1 MDEEAQENGKH
12 DMEKLKLETLTN
24 HLWESANILRGSI
37 DASDYKNYIFGL
49 LFLKRLSDVFDEEAE
64 KLLKEGKSKKIAL
77 EDPDEHEFFVPE
89 KTHWKYLTTLT
100 HNLGDAINKANDQ
113 LEEHNR
119 SLERVLSATD
129 FNDKERL
136 PDSTLSKLII
146 HFSKLRLRN
155 EDLSEPDILGRAY
168 EYLIAQFADDAGKK
182 GGEFY
187 TPKEVVTLLV
197 DILDPR
203 EGMYICDPACGSG
216 GMLVQAVHHLKAIHQ
231 NTKNLVL
238 HGQEKN
244 LGTWAICKMNI
255 LLHGISGARIEK
267 GDTIR
272 EPKLLQKG
280 KLIEYDIVIA
290 NPPFSLKNWGVESA
304 ANDAFGR
311 FRYGL
316 PPKSYGDL
324 AFVQHMI
331 ATLKPSGRAGVV
343 LPHGVLFR
351 GGAEGKIRQG
361 ILEEDLVEA
370 VIGLPSNLFYG
381 ASIPACLFILN
392 KKKPVQRKGK
402 VFFLY
407 GARDF
412 QQLKNKNKL
421 RPEDIEKI
429 VKAYQAYATNE
440 KYSRPVAL
448 DEIRRNDYNL
458 NIPRYI
464 DITEAEESIDVQET
478 INELV
483 QLKKERAQSEDKVEG
498 YLKEL
503 GYKGGSLR
511 EEKRS

>member
-1 MDEEAQENGKH
+1 MSHGILFVS
-12 DMEKLKLETLTN
+12 MPKLDLETLKS

-64 KLLKEGKSKKIAL
+64 KLSKEGKGKKIAL
-77 EDPDEHEFFVPE
+77 EDPDEHEFFVPA
-89 KTHWKYLTTLT
+89 KAHWKHLTTLT
-100 HNLGDAINKANDQ
+100 QNLGDAINKANDQ

-119 SLERVLSATD
+119 SLEGVLSATD
-129 FNDKERL
+129 FNDKDRF
-136 PDSTLSKLII
+136 PDSALSRLIV
-146 HFSKLRLRN
+146 HFSNINLRN
-155 EDLSEPDILGRAY
+155 ENLAEPDMLGRAY

-187 TPKEVVTLLV
+187 TPKEVVSLLV
-197 DILDPR
+197 DILDPQ
-203 EGMYICDPACGSG
+203 EGMYVCDPACGSG
-216 GMLVQAVHHLKAIHQ
+216 GMLVQAVHHLKSLHQ
-231 NTKNLVL
+231 NAKNIVL

-244 LGTWAICKMNI
+244 IGTWAICKMNM

-280 KLIEYDIVIA
+280 KLVEYDIVIA

-304 ANDAFGR
+304 ENDAFGR

-316 PPKSYGDL
+316 PPQSYGDF

-331 ATLKPSGRAGVV
+331 ATLKPSGRAGIV

-361 ILEEDLVEA
+361 LIEEDLIEA
-370 VIGLPSNLFYG
+370 VIGLPSNIFYG
-381 ASIPACLFILN
+381 ASIPVCLFILN
-392 KKKPVQRKGK
+392 KKKPAQRKGK

-412 QQLKNKNKL
+412 KQLKSKNEL

-429 VKAYQAYATNE
+429 VKAYRSYGTAE
-440 KYSRPVAL
+440 KYSRPVSV

-464 DITEAEESIDVQET
+464 NITEDEEPIDVQQT
-478 INELV
+478 INDLIV
-483 QLKKERAQSEDKVEG
+483 LKKERAQAEEKVEG

-503 GYKGGSLR
+503 GYKA
-511 EEKRS
+511 